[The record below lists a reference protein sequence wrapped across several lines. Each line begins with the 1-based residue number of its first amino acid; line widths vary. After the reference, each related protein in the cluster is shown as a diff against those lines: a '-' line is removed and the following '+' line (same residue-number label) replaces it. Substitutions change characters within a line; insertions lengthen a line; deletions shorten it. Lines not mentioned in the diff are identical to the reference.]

1 VIWLNKFMQE
11 DHPTQHIYEELK
23 RLCVV
28 ENQSEFS
35 RLCGR
40 TPMWFSCI
48 KARQLPLTSDAALTL
63 AYRLRRIAAN
73 SLSENTYDQLMRLSE
88 VLLENANSKVAEKVS
103 QHEIF

>member
-1 VIWLNKFMQE
+1 MQD
-11 DHPTQHIYEELK
+11 DHPIQHIYEELK
-23 RLCVV
+23 RLRVV

-40 TPMWFSCI
+40 APMWFSCI
-48 KARQLPLTSDAALTL
+48 KARQLPLTADAALTL

-73 SLSENTYDQLMRLSE
+73 SLSENTHDQLLRISD
-88 VLLENANSKVAEKVS
+88 VLLENANSKVAEKAG